1 MQTLAA
7 VVGGFTISF
16 IYEWRMTLAALGLFP
31 LIVISGVIRT
41 RFKGKISKTM
51 DEVHKH
57 TSGTIS

>member
-31 LIVISGVIRT
+31 FIVISGVIRT
-41 RFKGKISKTM
+41 RFK
-51 DEVHKH
+51 
-57 TSGTIS
+57 